1 MDRDPAR
8 RPRMRG
14 IWALV
19 QIGEF
24 LLVLG
29 LAALLFGHAPGLHPI
44 ARAGLLFGA
53 ILLLGSLNVTMAS
66 RFRDDR

>member
-1 MDRDPAR
+1 MDRDPVR

-24 LLVLG
+24 IFVVG

-44 ARAGLLFGA
+44 ARAGLLFGVV
-53 ILLLGSLNVTMAS
+53 LLLGSLNVTMAG
-66 RFRDDR
+66 RFKDDR